1 MDDMTDQHDDPKFEA
16 WLSERAKSYH
26 SPLPTPRDEM
36 WARIAAERQRRAGR
50 VIELRPWMRWGLA
63 AAAVLA
69 LGIGIGRWTSHPIAP
84 GSGGTPVAS
93 AGSTAPSSGSAQA
106 QSDLVYQVAAT
117 QYLTHTE
124 AFLTSFR
131 ADIGSHGS
139 ANSVRFARQAR
150 GLLSMTRLMLDS
162 PAAQDQ
168 QLRALLEDLELV
180 LVQISQLD
188 SSHDG
193 PNHDTDLITQG
204 MNQSNVL
211 PKLRSAIPAGP
222 VPVRTEG
229 AL

>member
-1 MDDMTDQHDDPKFEA
+1 MTDQHDDPKFDQ

-26 SPLPTPRDEM
+26 SPLPTPREEM
-36 WARIAAERQRRAGR
+36 WTRIAAERQRRAGR
-50 VIELRPWMRWGLA
+50 VIEFRPWMRWAVA

-69 LGIGIGRWTSHPIAP
+69 LGIGIGRWTSHPTAA
-84 GSGGTPVAS
+84 GSGASQVATADSS
-93 AGSTAPSSGSAQA
+93 ATSSRA

-131 ADIGSHGS
+131 ADIGAHGA
-139 ANSVRFARQAR
+139 ANSVRLARQAR
-150 GLLSMTRLMLDS
+150 DLLNTTRLMLDS
-162 PAAQDQ
+162 PAARDQ
-168 QLRALLEDLELV
+168 RLRSLLEDLELV

-188 SSHDG
+188 SSHG
-193 PNHDTDLITQG
+193 GEGAGHDTDLITQG